1 MAAEKTVTSTHL
13 LQGAVYA
20 LEQCGHLLH
29 DANVLYRSR
38 SHATAVVLAAFA
50 REELGRANILFD
62 LRDKVVAG
70 EAVTTERIR
79 ESCDDHETKQEWA
92 VASTQ
97 ISTTN
102 DTVLGKLLQTRHQ
115 KDSQTEEWKAA
126 DKEIKKIDASQRKRA
141 KTTRHQ
147 QRMRALYV
155 EPNESGLGWNRPR
168 DIGRQAAHDFL
179 NHAVNDYGVQID
191 KLNPEFLKA
200 RDTRQLLKELT
211 DWKER
216 PELPAQEWPRLVEH

>member
-1 MAAEKTVTSTHL
+1 MAAEKTLTSTHL

-62 LRDKVVAG
+62 LRDRVVAG
-70 EAVTTERIR
+70 EAVTTERVR

-115 KDSQTEEWKAA
+115 KESQTEEWKAA
-126 DKEIKKIDASQRKRA
+126 DNAIKKIDASQRKRA
-141 KTTRHQ
+141 KTDRHQ
-147 QRMRALYV
+147 QRMRSLYV

-179 NHAVNDYGVQID
+179 NHAVNDYSGRRQKID
-191 KLNPEFLKA
+191 LGLL
-200 RDTRQLLKELT
+200 RGHDDQLLQELT
-211 DWKER
+211 DWKEK
-216 PELPAQEWPRLVEH
+216 PEPPAPEWPSFWQD